1 MNMKNVGLLKAGELC
16 SLTGPA
22 CYHVGGVRDA
32 KTTSLGGFL
41 LNDLLSLTDAG
52 VVNELLAAA
61 GLALRAQCQLSA
73 LLGNNSSTL
82 WRVRKGHSGIMFY

>member
-1 MNMKNVGLLKAGELC
+1 MKNVGLLKARELC

-22 CYHVGGVRDA
+22 CYHVGGVRNG

-61 GLALRAQCQLSA
+61 GLALSARCQLSA
-73 LLGNNSSTL
+73 LVGNNSSTL
-82 WRVRKGHSGIMFY
+82 WRVRKEHSGIMFY

>member
-1 MNMKNVGLLKAGELC
+1 MKNVGLLKARELC

-22 CYHVGGVRDA
+22 CYHVGGVRDGR
-32 KTTSLGGFL
+32 TTSLGGFL

-61 GLALRAQCQLSA
+61 GLALGAQCQLSA

>member
-1 MNMKNVGLLKAGELC
+1 MNVKNVGLLKARELC

-22 CYHVGGVRDA
+22 CYHVGGVRDG

-52 VVNELLAAA
+52 VVNELLAVA

-73 LLGNNSSTL
+73 LLGNNSSAL
-82 WRVRKGHSGIMFY
+82 CCVRKGHSGIMFY

>member
-32 KTTSLGGFL
+32 KTTSLGGF
-41 LNDLLSLTDAG
+41 LLSLTDAG